1 MDGSRSQQWWLNLA
15 EKRIRGPKAFQR
27 FGSAARNYLA
37 SSWPDLVGVDAS
49 ESSVKIVHVVRRGGS
64 ITRVDAA
71 ERALGLS
78 PDAKPPERR
87 AAAQSVLRD
96 LVASRGLRGRM
107 AVAAVSGPDV
117 VVRRLALPDMKRSDI
132 LPALMLECRKHANFP
147 IEDAEIRY
155 EILDRREEAGVPTL
169 DLLVTIAQRRRVEEA
184 RDAMVEAG
192 LKPVCVTLRPVGLY
206 ALLHAAREVR
216 PDRVVAYLDVGA
228 ADSHIMVFKGRE
240 IRFSREFGIGGAT
253 LTEALRSIV
262 VPGQGLVELSPEEA
276 ETLKRAHGIPYG
288 AEETGAWGRIPLSAV
303 SVMLR
308 PILERLV
315 RELWNSF
322 DYLNE
327 QFLGES
333 VSQVVLLGDGA
344 RVRNLPEYLAGV
356 LKIPVVRADLSGQI
370 VPRSAGKSPEGPAS
384 VSDLGLGLAL
394 VGRDV
399 LNFLT
404 PADAGTGYRL
414 AQAVPQKIAAA
425 AAAVL
430 LLSVSLPAEVSV
442 LRERQRVGQ
451 LKSSLE
457 ELAPRA
463 DALRRFRAAREEE
476 TRLQDLLA
484 RLSGGQV
491 LWSYVLR
498 DLSHRVGERVRLT
511 EFEVLEPKPAA
522 GSTPGTEVSAREVRL
537 SGLLDTGRNRPE
549 EVLGTLMQ
557 SLAQSPVLDQVRLEG
572 CQTVTPSMSS
582 FTLTARI
589 AE

>member
-1 MDGSRSQQWWLNLA
+1 MDGNRSQQWWLSLA
-15 EKRIRGPKAFQR
+15 EKRIRGPKALER
-27 FGSAARNYLA
+27 LGSAARSYLA
-37 SSWPDLVGVDAS
+37 SSWPDLVGVDSS
-49 ESSVKIVHVVRRGGS
+49 ESSVKIVHVVRRGGT
-64 ITRVDAA
+64 IARVDAA
-71 ERALGLS
+71 ERTLGLA

-87 AAAQSVLRD
+87 AAAQAALHD
-96 LVASRGLRGRM
+96 LVATHGLRGRM

-117 VVRRLALPDMKRSDI
+117 VVRRLTLPDMKRADVLS
-132 LPALMLECRKHANFP
+132 ALALECRKHVNFP
-147 IEDAEIRY
+147 IEEAEIRY
-155 EILDRREEAGVPTL
+155 EVLDRPENAGSASL
-169 DLLVTIAQRRRVEEA
+169 DLLVTIAHRRRVEEA
-184 RDAMVEAG
+184 RDAMAEAG

-206 ALLHAAREVR
+206 ALLHAAREVQ
-216 PDRVVAYLDVGA
+216 PGRVVAYLDVGA

-253 LTEALRSIV
+253 LTDALRSIV
-262 VPGQGLVELSPEEA
+262 VPGQGLIELSLEEA
-276 ETLKRAHGIPYG
+276 ETLKRTHGIPYG
-288 AEETGAWGRIPLSAV
+288 AEEIAASGRIPLSAV

-333 VSQVVLLGDGA
+333 VAQVVLLGEGA

-356 LKIPVVRADLSGQI
+356 LKIPVVRADLSERV
-370 VPRSAGKSPEGPAS
+370 VPRSPGQGREAGA

-414 AQAVPQKIAAA
+414 AQAVPQKIAAG

-451 LKSSLE
+451 LKTSLE

-498 DLSHRVGERVRLT
+498 DLSHRIGERVRLT
-511 EFEVLEPKPAA
+511 EFQVLEPKPAA
-522 GSTPGTEVSAREVRL
+522 GATPGTEVSAREVRL
-537 SGLLDTGRNRPE
+537 TGLLDTGRNRPE